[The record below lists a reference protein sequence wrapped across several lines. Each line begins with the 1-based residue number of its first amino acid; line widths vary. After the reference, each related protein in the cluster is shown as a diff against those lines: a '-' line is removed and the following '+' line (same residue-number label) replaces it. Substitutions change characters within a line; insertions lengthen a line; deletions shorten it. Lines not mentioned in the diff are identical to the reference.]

1 MLEPLSDA
9 VREANI
15 GCRRGVIGN
24 AEAKAKALKATSTE
38 AKSDLLSGEHCCRAI
53 LKHEEG
59 VPRQVH

>member
-24 AEAKAKALKATSTE
+24 AEAKALKATSTE
-38 AKSDLLSGEHCCRAI
+38 AKSDLLSGEHCRRAI

-59 VPRQVH
+59 VSRQVH